1 METAHRRGGSLKV
14 INSFSGDYD
23 FLSNFYEAPVTFN
36 NILYGSS
43 EAAFQA
49 QKTTQWDQQVLISRM
64 SPGQAK
70 RAGRKL
76 KLREDWESVKVMTMR
91 EVCEAKFAQNPE
103 LIERLLDTDDA
114 YLEEGN
120 TWGDKFWGV
129 CDGEGENMLGKI
141 LMDIREEL
149 KIIG

>member
-1 METAHRRGGSLKV
+1 MKV